1 MVTLENMPLTS
12 HVILGLVDLAGGGI
26 HGPLLLEA
34 FTQSE
39 ARTTWLSESHWQ
51 PSGPVCVVWW
61 RGRCMYVYKKRE
73 SFTWHSDESD
83 YGSKLCT

>member
-39 ARTTWLSESHWQ
+39 ARTLVERE
-51 PSGPVCVVWW
+51 PLAALRPCVCVCG